1 MPKVTP
7 FMNAQV
13 RLQVGAAEELGES
26 PGELAL
32 APGCCS
38 GAYRSLVG
46 GGDLLLRIPHKDFLR
61 GFGSCEK
68 PEDVRFEFDKVLQMF
83 TGLRTRK

>member
-1 MPKVTP
+1 
-7 FMNAQV
+7 MNAQV

-32 APGCCS
+32 APGCCG
-38 GAYRSLVG
+38 GAY
-46 GGDLLLRIPHKDFLR
+46 HKDFLR